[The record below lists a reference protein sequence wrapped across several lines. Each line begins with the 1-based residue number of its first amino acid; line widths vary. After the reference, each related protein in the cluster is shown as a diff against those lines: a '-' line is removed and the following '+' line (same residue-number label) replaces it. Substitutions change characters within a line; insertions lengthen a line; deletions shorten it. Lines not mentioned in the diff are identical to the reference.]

1 MVRFKILNMKKI
13 LSLFAILIVLSC
25 SSDDN
30 VISPCNEQIVSFY
43 QKDQQ
48 LVKNVKN
55 NVIAIEFNYRILDE
69 VISNRLKE
77 LFLFDLPLNSEGK
90 ITAIY
95 PDMFSTNPTKVVFGY
110 FKEGNLSC
118 EKLNEYISQIQN
130 ISEVHNVR
138 KVIEGSNKYSIMKE
152 TNIIVVKLESESE
165 LPSLLNQA
173 DKDGYIVTENDP
185 MNMNNYQEL
194 VYYLIDESSKKSIIE
209 MAKMLSQAIKYE
221 YISPQFTNF
230 G

>member
-1 MVRFKILNMKKI
+1 MKKLLSI
-13 LSLFAILIVLSC
+13 LAIFLVLSC

-30 VISPCNEQIVSFY
+30 IANPCNEQVVSYY

-48 LVKNVKN
+48 LVNDIKN
-55 NVIAIEFNYRILDE
+55 NVIAIEFDYRVSDN

-77 LFLFDLPLNSEGK
+77 LSLFDLPLNSEGI

-95 PDMFSTNPTKVVFGY
+95 PDMFSTYPTKVVFGY

-152 TNIIVVKLESESE
+152 TNIIVVKLQNESEISA
-165 LPSLLNQA
+165 LQIQA
-173 DKDGYIVTENDP
+173 DKYGYIVTENDP

-194 VYYLIDESSKKSIIE
+194 VYYLVDETAKKSIIE

>member
-1 MVRFKILNMKKI
+1 MKKI

-77 LFLFDLPLNSEGK
+77 LFLFDLTLNSEGK

-95 PDMFSTNPTKVVFGY
+95 PDMFSTYPTKVVFGY

-138 KVIEGSNKYSIMKE
+138 KIIEGSNKYSIMKE
-152 TNIIVVKLESESE
+152 TNIIEVKLENVSEMPVLQSY
-165 LPSLLNQA
+165 A
-173 DKDGYIVTENDP
+173 DKYGYIVSENDP
-185 MNMNNYQEL
+185 INMSQNEEL
-194 VYYLIDESSKKSIIE
+194 VYYLIDESGKKSIIE
-209 MAKMLSQAIKYE
+209 MAKVLSQVIKYE
-221 YISPQFTNF
+221 YISPQFANF

>member
-1 MVRFKILNMKKI
+1 MKKLLSI
-13 LSLFAILIVLSC
+13 LAIFLVLSC

-30 VISPCNEQIVSFY
+30 IVNPCNEQVVSYY

-48 LVKNVKN
+48 LVNDIKN
-55 NVIAIEFNYRILDE
+55 NVIAIEFDYRVSDN

-77 LFLFDLPLNSEGK
+77 LSLFDLPLNSEGI

-95 PDMFSTNPTKVVFGY
+95 PDMFSTYPTKVVFGY

-130 ISEVHNVR
+130 IYEVHNVR

-152 TNIIVVKLESESE
+152 TNIIVVKLQNESEISA
-165 LPSLLNQA
+165 LQIQA
-173 DKDGYIVTENDP
+173 DRYGYIVTENDP

-194 VYYLIDESSKKSIIE
+194 VYYLVDETAKKSIIE
-209 MAKMLSQAIKYE
+209 MAKMLSQAITYE

>member
-1 MVRFKILNMKKI
+1 MVRFKILNMKKK
-13 LSLFAILIVLSC
+13 LSIFAIFFVLSC

-30 VISPCNEQIVSFY
+30 VISPCNEQVVSSY
-43 QKDQQ
+43 QQDQQ
-48 LVKNVKN
+48 LVSNVKN
-55 NVIAIEFNYRILDE
+55 NVIAIEFDYGISDA
-69 VISNRLKE
+69 VISERLKG
-77 LFLFDLPLNSEGK
+77 LSLFDLPLNSEGK

-95 PDMFSTNPTKVVFGY
+95 PDMFSTYPTKVVFGY

-173 DKDGYIVTENDP
+173 DKYGYIVTENDP

>member
-1 MVRFKILNMKKI
+1 MVRFEILNMKKI

-77 LFLFDLPLNSEGK
+77 LFLFDLTLNSEGK

-95 PDMFSTNPTKVVFGY
+95 PDMFSTYPTKVVFGY

-138 KVIEGSNKYSIMKE
+138 KIIEGSNKYSIMKE
-152 TNIIVVKLESESE
+152 TNIIEVKLENVSEMPVLQSY
-165 LPSLLNQA
+165 A
-173 DKDGYIVTENDP
+173 DKYGYIVSENDP
-185 MNMNNYQEL
+185 INMSQNEEL
-194 VYYLIDESSKKSIIE
+194 VYYLIDESGKKSIIE
-209 MAKMLSQAIKYE
+209 MAKVLSQVIKYE
-221 YISPQFTNF
+221 YISPQFANF